1 MRTFFSLLLVLGYFA
16 SSASSQQRTT
26 PQSSAQN
33 AIETSAPTNQH
44 IVAAKDYEQF
54 VPYWTTEGS
63 WDSELQIRNNLRIS
77 DLTVTPA
84 IRAADGSEYPFNPIV
99 IKPQEVQSVDI
110 NTTLQSVAPQ
120 LIGIL
125 WLSRSALSFEGIVE
139 SLCSRHGT

>member
-84 IRAADGSEYPFNPIV
+84 IRAADGSE
-99 IKPQEVQSVDI
+99 
-110 NTTLQSVAPQ
+110 
-120 LIGIL
+120 
-125 WLSRSALSFEGIVE
+125 
-139 SLCSRHGT
+139 